1 MGKLVE
7 HLMPCTVC
15 WAVPKIKDTYD
26 KDPEKGHCYKLFC
39 SRNSTHNSAGNWF
52 ENKYKACQDWNKRQE
67 IIEINKGVLSRKLKP
82 CPFCGREMQFYCEQW
97 IDKDENRRKSMYFMH
112 EDYNLH
118 DEESCILDDI
128 CMPFIIGAGDANPET
143 EYIGE
148 YATKWNS
155 RYCNENPMHG
165 IEQILSKT
173 IKPLEQT
180 VELLEQRNKMLEQEN
195 GEQKQIIKRTK
206 QWRVNKD
213 IKSLFANISGLCC
226 VHCDHKDEY
235 IIELEEENQKLKQ
248 MLKKVADDAEGLFM
262 GFAGYNPYEKRL
274 KHEDCEVREYCDYC
288 DRDCDCDG
296 QCKWRY
302 EDDIKKLLGE
312 VK

>member
-180 VELLEQRNKMLEQEN
+180 VELLEQRNKELEQ
-195 GEQKQIIKRTK
+195 
-206 QWRVNKD
+206 
-213 IKSLFANISGLCC
+213 
-226 VHCDHKDEY
+226 
-235 IIELEEENQKLKQ
+235 ENQKLKQ
-248 MLKKVADDAEGLFM
+248 MLKKIADDAEGLFEEC
-262 GFAGYNPYEKRL
+262 ADYSPYEECL
-274 KHEDCEVREYCDYC
+274 ANEYCQC
-288 DRDCDCDG
+288 CNSDCDG
-296 QCKWRY
+296 SHCEWRY
-302 EDDIKKLLGE
+302 KDAVDKLLRRLE
-312 VK
+312 KSE